1 VFGKAFHETVQEW
14 LTTLYEVSGVAADA
28 MDLEDNLYEGLIF
41 HYSDEKKNNDGEHFL
56 TAKDLQEFYEDGCT
70 ILKYLKKNRAAYFGR
85 QGWHLVGVEIPLMI
99 EPKESH
105 PGVLFKGFIDLVL
118 YHEPSDEFHI
128 FDIKTSTRG
137 WGDKEKKDEM
147 KQSQLILYKNFFNKQ
162 FGIDP
167 EKIHIKFFIVKRKI
181 WEQAEFAQKRIQ
193 QWIPP
198 SGPIKT
204 KKALAVVDDFIKAQT
219 LKEAKKEEPELD
231 DDAFFVDPKSA
242 VKKAIENHPSIKE
255 AQQASMAMRQQEV
268 LGKIGSK
275 HPNYQDTIQDPAF
288 ADWVKSSR
296 IRMEMYA
303 RAETQFD
310 YDAADELLSTWE
322 ERQSVA
328 KTVAETTK
336 VDRQQQLKAASVN
349 TQGATDSVA
358 KKKYRR
364 ADIIK
369 LMQTDPDRY
378 DAMSSEIMK
387 AYQEGRVI

>member
-1 VFGKAFHETVQEW
+1 MALIEEVLNEDTTSGLEDLEVVQE
-14 LTTLYEVSGVAADA
+14 TPVEE
-28 MDLEDNLYEGLIF
+28 DL
-41 HYSDEKKNNDGEHFL
+41 
-56 TAKDLQEFYEDGCT
+56 
-70 ILKYLKKNRAAYFGR
+70 
-85 QGWHLVGVEIPLMI
+85 
-99 EPKESH
+99 
-105 PGVLFKGFIDLVL
+105 
-118 YHEPSDEFHI
+118 
-128 FDIKTSTRG
+128 
-137 WGDKEKKDEM
+137 
-147 KQSQLILYKNFFNKQ
+147 
-162 FGIDP
+162 P
-167 EKIHIKFFIVKRKI
+167 EKYRGKSAKEIAAMHTEAEKLIGKQGSEVGELRK
-181 WEQAEFAQKRIQ
+181 
-193 QWIPP
+193 
-198 SGPIKT
+198 
-204 KKALAVVDDFIKAQT
+204 VVDDFIKAQT

-322 ERQSVA
+322 ERQNVA
-328 KTVAETTK
+328 KSVAETTK

>member
-1 VFGKAFHETVQEW
+1 MALIEEVLNED
-14 LTTLYEVSGVAADA
+14 TTSGLE
-28 MDLEDNLYEGLIF
+28 DLEV
-41 HYSDEKKNNDGEHFL
+41 
-56 TAKDLQEFYEDGCT
+56 AQE
-70 ILKYLKKNRAAYFGR
+70 LP
-85 QGWHLVGVEIPLMI
+85 VEEEL
-99 EPKESH
+99 
-105 PGVLFKGFIDLVL
+105 
-118 YHEPSDEFHI
+118 
-128 FDIKTSTRG
+128 
-137 WGDKEKKDEM
+137 
-147 KQSQLILYKNFFNKQ
+147 
-162 FGIDP
+162 P
-167 EKIHIKFFIVKRKI
+167 EKYRGKSAKEIAAMHT
-181 WEQAEFAQKRIQ
+181 EAEKLIGKQGSEVGELRR
-193 QWIPP
+193 
-198 SGPIKT
+198 
-204 KKALAVVDDFIKAQT
+204 VVDDFIKAQT
-219 LKEAKKEEPELD
+219 LKEAKKEEPEQD
-231 DDAFFVDPKSA
+231 DDSFFVDPKSA

-275 HPNYQDTIQDPAF
+275 HPNYQETIQDPAF

-310 YDAADELLSTWE
+310 FDAADELLSTWE

>member
-1 VFGKAFHETVQEW
+1 MALIEEVLNED
-14 LTTLYEVSGVAADA
+14 TTSGLE
-28 MDLEDNLYEGLIF
+28 DLEVAEENPVAEEDDLP
-41 HYSDEKKNNDGEHFL
+41 EKYRGK
-56 TAKDLQEFYEDGCT
+56 TAKE
-70 ILKYLKKNRAAYFGR
+70 IAAMHTEAEKLIGK
-85 QGWHLVGVEIPLMI
+85 QGSEVGEL
-99 EPKESH
+99 
-105 PGVLFKGFIDLVL
+105 
-118 YHEPSDEFHI
+118 
-128 FDIKTSTRG
+128 R
-137 WGDKEKKDEM
+137 
-147 KQSQLILYKNFFNKQ
+147 
-162 FGIDP
+162 
-167 EKIHIKFFIVKRKI
+167 R
-181 WEQAEFAQKRIQ
+181 
-193 QWIPP
+193 
-198 SGPIKT
+198 
-204 KKALAVVDDFIKAQT
+204 VVDDFIKAQT

-310 YDAADELLSTWE
+310 FDAADELLSTWE
-322 ERQSVA
+322 ERQNVA

-336 VDRQQQLKAASVN
+336 VDRQQQLKAVSVN

>member
-1 VFGKAFHETVQEW
+1 MALIEEVLNEDTTSGLEDLEVAQETVEEE
-14 LTTLYEVSGVAADA
+14 L
-28 MDLEDNLYEGLIF
+28 
-41 HYSDEKKNNDGEHFL
+41 
-56 TAKDLQEFYEDGCT
+56 
-70 ILKYLKKNRAAYFGR
+70 
-85 QGWHLVGVEIPLMI
+85 
-99 EPKESH
+99 
-105 PGVLFKGFIDLVL
+105 
-118 YHEPSDEFHI
+118 
-128 FDIKTSTRG
+128 
-137 WGDKEKKDEM
+137 
-147 KQSQLILYKNFFNKQ
+147 
-162 FGIDP
+162 P
-167 EKIHIKFFIVKRKI
+167 EKYRGKSAKEIAAMHT
-181 WEQAEFAQKRIQ
+181 EAEKLIGKQGSEVGELRR
-193 QWIPP
+193 
-198 SGPIKT
+198 
-204 KKALAVVDDFIKAQT
+204 VVDDFIKAQT

-255 AQQASMAMRQQEV
+255 AQQASLAMRQQEV
-268 LGKIGSK
+268 LGKIGAK

-303 RAETQFD
+303 RAETQYDF
-310 YDAADELLSTWE
+310 DAADELLSTWE

-378 DAMSSEIMK
+378 DAMSPEIMK

>member
-1 VFGKAFHETVQEW
+1 MAIVEEVLNED
-14 LTTLYEVSGVAADA
+14 TTSGLE
-28 MDLEDNLYEGLIF
+28 DLEV
-41 HYSDEKKNNDGEHFL
+41 
-56 TAKDLQEFYEDGCT
+56 AQDLPEED
-70 ILKYLKKNRAAYFGR
+70 L
-85 QGWHLVGVEIPLMI
+85 
-99 EPKESH
+99 
-105 PGVLFKGFIDLVL
+105 
-118 YHEPSDEFHI
+118 
-128 FDIKTSTRG
+128 
-137 WGDKEKKDEM
+137 
-147 KQSQLILYKNFFNKQ
+147 
-162 FGIDP
+162 P
-167 EKIHIKFFIVKRKI
+167 EKYRGKSAKEIAAMHT
-181 WEQAEFAQKRIQ
+181 EAEKLIGKQGSEVGELRR
-193 QWIPP
+193 
-198 SGPIKT
+198 
-204 KKALAVVDDFIKAQT
+204 VVDDFIKAQT

-268 LGKIGSK
+268 LGRIGTK
-275 HPNYQDTIQDPAF
+275 HPDYQDTIQDPAF

-310 YDAADELLSTWE
+310 FDAADELLSTWE
-322 ERQSVA
+322 ERQNVS
-328 KTVAETTK
+328 KSVAETTK

>member
-1 VFGKAFHETVQEW
+1 MALIEEVLNEDTTSGLEDLEVVQE
-14 LTTLYEVSGVAADA
+14 TPVEE
-28 MDLEDNLYEGLIF
+28 DL
-41 HYSDEKKNNDGEHFL
+41 
-56 TAKDLQEFYEDGCT
+56 
-70 ILKYLKKNRAAYFGR
+70 
-85 QGWHLVGVEIPLMI
+85 
-99 EPKESH
+99 
-105 PGVLFKGFIDLVL
+105 
-118 YHEPSDEFHI
+118 
-128 FDIKTSTRG
+128 
-137 WGDKEKKDEM
+137 
-147 KQSQLILYKNFFNKQ
+147 
-162 FGIDP
+162 P
-167 EKIHIKFFIVKRKI
+167 EKYRGKSAKEIAAMHTEAEKLIGKQGSEVGELRK
-181 WEQAEFAQKRIQ
+181 
-193 QWIPP
+193 
-198 SGPIKT
+198 
-204 KKALAVVDDFIKAQT
+204 VVDDFIKAQT

-275 HPNYQDTIQDPAF
+275 HPNYQETIQDPAF

-322 ERQSVA
+322 ERQNVA
-328 KTVAETTK
+328 KSVAETTK

>member
-1 VFGKAFHETVQEW
+1 MALIEEVLNED
-14 LTTLYEVSGVAADA
+14 TTSGLE
-28 MDLEDNLYEGLIF
+28 DLEVAEENPVAEEDDLP
-41 HYSDEKKNNDGEHFL
+41 EKYRGK
-56 TAKDLQEFYEDGCT
+56 TAKE
-70 ILKYLKKNRAAYFGR
+70 IAAMHTEAEKLIGK
-85 QGWHLVGVEIPLMI
+85 QGSEVGEL
-99 EPKESH
+99 
-105 PGVLFKGFIDLVL
+105 
-118 YHEPSDEFHI
+118 
-128 FDIKTSTRG
+128 
-137 WGDKEKKDEM
+137 
-147 KQSQLILYKNFFNKQ
+147 
-162 FGIDP
+162 
-167 EKIHIKFFIVKRKI
+167 RK
-181 WEQAEFAQKRIQ
+181 
-193 QWIPP
+193 
-198 SGPIKT
+198 
-204 KKALAVVDDFIKAQT
+204 VVDDFIKAQT

-268 LGKIGSK
+268 LGKIGAK

-310 YDAADELLSTWE
+310 FDAADELLSTWE

>member
-1 VFGKAFHETVQEW
+1 MALIEEVLNED
-14 LTTLYEVSGVAADA
+14 TTSGLE
-28 MDLEDNLYEGLIF
+28 DLEVAEETPVEDDLP
-41 HYSDEKKNNDGEHFL
+41 EKYRGK
-56 TAKDLQEFYEDGCT
+56 TAKE
-70 ILKYLKKNRAAYFGR
+70 IAAMHTEAEKLIGK
-85 QGWHLVGVEIPLMI
+85 QGSEVGEL
-99 EPKESH
+99 
-105 PGVLFKGFIDLVL
+105 
-118 YHEPSDEFHI
+118 
-128 FDIKTSTRG
+128 
-137 WGDKEKKDEM
+137 
-147 KQSQLILYKNFFNKQ
+147 
-162 FGIDP
+162 
-167 EKIHIKFFIVKRKI
+167 RK
-181 WEQAEFAQKRIQ
+181 
-193 QWIPP
+193 
-198 SGPIKT
+198 
-204 KKALAVVDDFIKAQT
+204 VVDDFIKAQT

-268 LGKIGSK
+268 LGKIGAK
-275 HPNYQDTIQDPAF
+275 HPNYLDTIQDPAF

-310 YDAADELLSTWE
+310 FDAADELLSTWE

>member
-1 VFGKAFHETVQEW
+1 MALIEEVLNEDTTSGLEDLEVVQE
-14 LTTLYEVSGVAADA
+14 TPVEE
-28 MDLEDNLYEGLIF
+28 DL
-41 HYSDEKKNNDGEHFL
+41 
-56 TAKDLQEFYEDGCT
+56 
-70 ILKYLKKNRAAYFGR
+70 
-85 QGWHLVGVEIPLMI
+85 
-99 EPKESH
+99 
-105 PGVLFKGFIDLVL
+105 
-118 YHEPSDEFHI
+118 
-128 FDIKTSTRG
+128 
-137 WGDKEKKDEM
+137 
-147 KQSQLILYKNFFNKQ
+147 
-162 FGIDP
+162 P
-167 EKIHIKFFIVKRKI
+167 EKYRGKSAKEIAAMHTEAEKLIGKQGSEVGELRK
-181 WEQAEFAQKRIQ
+181 
-193 QWIPP
+193 
-198 SGPIKT
+198 
-204 KKALAVVDDFIKAQT
+204 VVDDFIKAQT

-322 ERQSVA
+322 ERQNVA
-328 KTVAETTK
+328 KSVAETTK

-369 LMQTDPDRY
+369 LMQTDPDTYEAR
-378 DAMSSEIMK
+378 SQEIML
-387 AYQEGRVI
+387 AYREGRVI